1 MPSYRK
7 LTIMAEVQTT
17 ASTGRRGVTKGK
29 KLSTRV
35 DLTPMVDLGFL
46 LITFFIFT
54 TTLSEQKTMKLNLP
68 KDATKNLSTT
78 PESKTIS
85 LLLCKNNKVKYY
97 MGNNPAI
104 MQETNYS
111 PSGIRNVILQQEQT
125 VASRFGNRSETV
137 VLIKT
142 TEDCTYENIVNTLD
156 EMTIND
162 VHRYVLMDANKEE
175 LSFIKQ

>member
-1 MPSYRK
+1 
-7 LTIMAEVQTT
+7 MAEVQTT
-17 ASTGRRGVTKGK
+17 VLSGKRGVTRSK

-54 TTLSEQKTMKLNLP
+54 TTLSEQTAMKLKLP
-68 KDATKNLSTT
+68 IDDEKSPSTT
-78 PESKTIS
+78 AASKTLSI
-85 LLLCKNNKVKYY
+85 LLCKDNRVKYY
-97 MGNNPAI
+97 AGDNPAL

-111 PSGIRNVILQQEQT
+111 PSGLRSIILRQEQEI
-125 VASRFGNRSETV
+125 ASRFGNRSEAII
-137 VLIKT
+137 LIKP

-162 VHRYVLMDANKEE
+162 VQSYILMDVNKEE
-175 LSFIKQ
+175 LSFTKQ